1 MSNKTLVAIGL
12 ACMALIPATP
22 ASANLTDINSECR
35 KYAKKAMYQIDI
47 ATTVGKLPEDGGG
60 RWVADYQAHYGWCV
74 SIKARPDWLA
84 SETKARQKQLKGSW

>member
-1 MSNKTLVAIGL
+1 MLNKTVFAIGL
-12 ACMALIPATP
+12 SSLVLMPATP
-22 ASANLTDINSECR
+22 AFADLPNIPFLCK
-35 KYAKKAMYQIDI
+35 KYANKAMYQIDI

-60 RWVADYQAHYGWCV
+60 RWVNDYQAHYGWCV